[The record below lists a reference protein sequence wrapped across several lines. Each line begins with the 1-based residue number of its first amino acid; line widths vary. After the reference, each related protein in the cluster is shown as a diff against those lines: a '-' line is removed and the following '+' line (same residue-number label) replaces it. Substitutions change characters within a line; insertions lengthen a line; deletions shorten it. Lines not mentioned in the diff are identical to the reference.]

1 MMNKKYRILWLTGQ
15 PGSGKTTLSNAIIKI
30 ISNNEKFANIKTM
43 QIDGDDLRDLTDNK
57 DYSEKGRRENISL
70 SQKIAFFCQNKGY
83 FVIVSLVAPYLDL
96 RESFKKKTE
105 VCEVYL
111 HTTENRGKE
120 KYFSSDYEKPLD
132 NFLNLDTTNKTIEDT
147 ANEILSFYW

>member
-1 MMNKKYRILWLTGQ
+1 MNTKHKILWLTGQ
-15 PGSGKTTLSNAIIKI
+15 PGSGKTTLSNAIIKN
-30 ISNNEKFANIKTM
+30 ISDNNKFADIETI
-43 QIDGDDLRDLTDNK
+43 QIDGDDLRDLTENK

-111 HTTENRGKE
+111 YTSENRGKE
-120 KYFSSDYEKPLD
+120 IFFSSDYEKPLE

>member
-1 MMNKKYRILWLTGQ
+1 M
-15 PGSGKTTLSNAIIKI
+15 
-30 ISNNEKFANIKTM
+30 
-43 QIDGDDLRDLTDNK
+43 
-57 DYSEKGRRENISL
+57 
-70 SQKIAFFCQNKGY
+70 
-83 FVIVSLVAPYLDL
+83 IVSLVAPYLDL

-111 HTTENRGKE
+111 YTSENRGKE
-120 KYFSSDYEKPLD
+120 KFFSSDYEKPLE

>member
-1 MMNKKYRILWLTGQ
+1 MNKKYRILWLTGQ
-15 PGSGKTTLSNAIIKI
+15 PGSGKTTLSNQIIKN
-30 ISNNEKFANIKTM
+30 ISENDKFANIETI

-57 DYSEKGRRENISL
+57 DYSEKGRRENIIL

-111 HTTENRGKE
+111 HTSENRGKE
-120 KYFSSDYEKPLD
+120 KFFSPDYDKPLE
-132 NFLNLDTTNKTIEDT
+132 NFLDLDTTKKTIKDT